1 MEQNDRIPLSYLSQF
16 TYCPRR
22 AGLLL
27 LERIW
32 TENEYTASGRAEHER
47 VHTARFEK
55 RGQLV
60 KLYEYAVFSERLQ
73 LSGKCDCIEAT
84 ADGGGCA
91 LPFSTERYRLYP
103 IEYKHGT
110 VRRELEYE
118 VQLCA
123 QAMCLEEMYGC
134 PIPEGA
140 LFYIDAHRREPVA
153 LTEVLRATV
162 SETAKALQRMLQ
174 DQQIPAPQYSQK
186 CRKCSLAEDC
196 MPKMR
201 RTAKSYCEQVRAVAL
216 DGEAE

>member
-27 LERIW
+27 LEQVW
-32 TENEYTASGRAEHER
+32 TENEYTASGRTEHER

-55 RGQLV
+55 RGPLV
-60 KLYEYAVFSERLQ
+60 KLYEYAVFSEQMQ

-84 ADGGGCA
+84 AAGDGCV
-91 LPFSTERYRLYP
+91 LPFSAERYRLYP

-110 VRRELEYE
+110 VRKEFEYE

-134 PIPEGA
+134 SIPEGA
-140 LFYIDAHRREPVA
+140 LFYIDAHRREPVV
-153 LTEVLRATV
+153 LTKDLRTAV
-162 SETAKALQRMLQ
+162 SEAADALQRMLQ
-174 DQQIPAPQYSQK
+174 DQHIPAPQYSPK
-186 CRKCSLAEDC
+186 CRKCSLAEEC
-196 MPKMR
+196 MPKMK
-201 RTAKSYCEQVRAVAL
+201 RTAKSYCGQVRAIAS